1 MTRIHLQL
9 SVRQKQ
15 LATLSDRCKDE
26 EDRRGF
32 LTLMV
37 DADTDVSRA
46 AEYRL
51 KAWQL
56 YYQST
61 GLEPKPKRRR
71 RPVAKEV
78 IADDWSDLI

>member
-1 MTRIHLQL
+1 MTSLNQRLTI
-9 SVRQKQ
+9 RQKQ
-15 LATLSDRCKDE
+15 LATLSSRFKAE

-32 LTLMV
+32 LTLMG
-37 DADTDVSRA
+37 DADAYVSRA
-46 AEYRL
+46 KEYRL

-71 RPVAKEV
+71 RPVAKKV
-78 IADDWSDLI
+78 IADDWNDLL

>member
-1 MTRIHLQL
+1 MSRIHLQL

-15 LATLSDRCKDE
+15 LATLSDRFKRE
-26 EDRRGF
+26 EDRRVF
-32 LTLMV
+32 LTLMG
-37 DADTDVSRA
+37 DADAYVSRA
-46 AEYRL
+46 TEYRL

-71 RPVAKEV
+71 PPVTKEV